1 MVAGLGGYGPAT
13 IYIEGYVKITG
24 GKDVTA

>member
-13 IYIEGYVKITG
+13 IYIEDYVKITG
-24 GKDVTA
+24 GKDITA